1 MKIVI
6 NLAVFVSITCAGICA
21 NAQEARRSTLYG
33 TWQVVSY
40 HFGEGVS
47 VGPREARKLLGM
59 KIRFNSERAVSGRD
73 VCSRPTYE
81 SKRMGAEEF
90 LREFKTS
97 LRSIGIEQQEVEV
110 VNIRCGGEDWTA
122 PGATLL
128 KIEKGRVLT
137 TWDGVFFGL
146 QKVGARARAK

>member
-1 MKIVI
+1 MKILV
-6 NLAVFVSITCAGICA
+6 NLAVFVSIACAGICA
-21 NAQEARRSTLYG
+21 KAQDIRRANLYG

-40 HFGEGVS
+40 RFGDGVS

-59 KIRFNSERAVSGRD
+59 KLRFSSERAVSGRD
-73 VCSRPTYE
+73 TCARPTYE
-81 SKRMGAEEF
+81 SKRMSAEDF
-90 LREFKTS
+90 LREFRTS
-97 LRSIGIEQQEVEV
+97 LGSIGMKQQEVEV

-128 KIEKGRVLT
+128 KFEKGRMLT

-146 QKVGARARAK
+146 KKVRV

>member
-1 MKIVI
+1 MKILV

-21 NAQEARRSTLYG
+21 KAQEARSSNFYG

-40 HFGEGVS
+40 RFGDGVS
-47 VGPREARKLLGM
+47 VGPRDARKLLGM
-59 KIRFNSERAVSGRD
+59 KIRFSSDRAVSGRD
-73 VCSRPTYE
+73 ICSRPTYE
-81 SKRMGAEEF
+81 SKRLGAEEF

-97 LRSIGIEQQEVEV
+97 LQSIGIKQQEVEV
-110 VNIRCGGEDWTA
+110 VNIRCGGDDWTA

-128 KIEKGRVLT
+128 KIEKGRMLT

-146 QKVGARARAK
+146 KKVRV